1 VAGVANSDN
10 KLLAHLDQHFTVPQD
25 ALVTESLSST
35 CDARMSSDNMGANMA
50 AAVDAELAKFRSLQ
64 EEMAEKHQTLQQ
76 LLAQQNENEM
86 VQQELLLLKDD
97 DRVYKMVGPVLL
109 KNDLD
114 DAKLTV
120 SKRLEFINGEIK
132 KVENSIQELEKKAN
146 EVAKKANEMQGLMQQ
161 AAVEATKAIAA
172 QHARG

>member
-1 VAGVANSDN
+1 M
-10 KLLAHLDQHFTVPQD
+10 
-25 ALVTESLSST
+25 ESE
-35 CDARMSSDNMGANMA
+35 NMGASMA

-86 VQQELLLLKDD
+86 VQQELLLLKDGD
-97 DRVYKMVGPVLL
+97 QVYKMVGPVLL

-120 SKRLEFINGEIK
+120 SKRLEFIIGERS
-132 KVENSIQELEKKAN
+132 KVENGMKELEKEAS

>member
-1 VAGVANSDN
+1 
-10 KLLAHLDQHFTVPQD
+10 
-25 ALVTESLSST
+25 
-35 CDARMSSDNMGANMA
+35 MGASMA

-86 VQQELLLLKDD
+86 VQQELLLLRVDNC
-97 DRVYKMVGPVLL
+97 VYKMVGPVLI
-109 KNDLD
+109 KNDLE

-120 SKRLEFINGEIK
+120 SKRLEFITGEIK
-132 KVENSIQELEKKAN
+132 KVENSMKELEKEAS

>member
-1 VAGVANSDN
+1 
-10 KLLAHLDQHFTVPQD
+10 
-25 ALVTESLSST
+25 
-35 CDARMSSDNMGANMA
+35 MSSDNMGANMA

-86 VQQELLLLKDD
+86 VQQELLLLKDE

-120 SKRLEFINGEIK
+120 SKDWNSLMGKSKGRKFYPGVGE
-132 KVENSIQELEKKAN
+132 KAS

>member
-1 VAGVANSDN
+1 
-10 KLLAHLDQHFTVPQD
+10 
-25 ALVTESLSST
+25 
-35 CDARMSSDNMGANMA
+35 MGANMA

-86 VQQELLLLKDD
+86 VQQELLLLKDE

-132 KVENSIQELEKKAN
+132 KVENSIQELERKAS

>member
-1 VAGVANSDN
+1 
-10 KLLAHLDQHFTVPQD
+10 
-25 ALVTESLSST
+25 
-35 CDARMSSDNMGANMA
+35 MGASMA

-64 EEMAEKHQTLQQ
+64 EEMAEKHQMLQQ

-86 VQQELLLLKDD
+86 VQQELLLLKDGD
-97 DRVYKMVGPVLL
+97 QVYKMVGPVLL

-120 SKRLEFINGEIK
+120 SKRLEFIMGERS
-132 KVENSIQELEKKAN
+132 KVEKGMKELEKEAS

-172 QHARG
+172 QHAMG

>member
-1 VAGVANSDN
+1 
-10 KLLAHLDQHFTVPQD
+10 
-25 ALVTESLSST
+25 
-35 CDARMSSDNMGANMA
+35 MGASMA

-86 VQQELLLLKDD
+86 VQQELLLLKDGD
-97 DRVYKMVGPVLL
+97 QVYKMVGPVLL

-120 SKRLEFINGEIK
+120 SKRLEFIIGERS
-132 KVENSIQELEKKAN
+132 KVENGMKELEKEAR

>member
-1 VAGVANSDN
+1 M
-10 KLLAHLDQHFTVPQD
+10 
-25 ALVTESLSST
+25 ESE
-35 CDARMSSDNMGANMA
+35 NMGASMA

-86 VQQELLLLKDD
+86 VQQELLLLKDGD
-97 DRVYKMVGPVLL
+97 QVYKMVGPVLL

-120 SKRLEFINGEIK
+120 SKRLEFIIGERS
-132 KVENSIQELEKKAN
+132 KVENGMKELEKEAS
-146 EVAKKANEMQGLMQQ
+146 EVAKKAHEMQGLMQQ

>member
-1 VAGVANSDN
+1 
-10 KLLAHLDQHFTVPQD
+10 
-25 ALVTESLSST
+25 
-35 CDARMSSDNMGANMA
+35 MA

-86 VQQELLLLKDD
+86 VQQELLLLRDE
-97 DRVYKMVGPVLL
+97 DRVYKMVGPVLI
-109 KNDLD
+109 KNDID

-120 SKRLEFINGEIK
+120 SKRLEFITGEIK
-132 KVENSIQELEKKAN
+132 KVETSMKELEEKAS